1 MEGLALILIG
11 GALFAQ
17 SWNILGLYSD
27 GRMVGAFV
35 AALGLAAL
43 LTLVMDPIVLIGS
56 NLELMAKLGGD
67 AGDANPLA
75 ELTVMKMVIVLWA
88 VYAVGVGAQSIWDYE
103 ERAIGLYS
111 AFLAAGTVVVFL
123 FFAITLAAPY
133 GAAVWI
139 GLSAA
144 TLILSVLAGLVFFYL
159 TVPFNVL
166 RLVVGWFLL
175 IGSLV
180 IALIGWT
187 IITSIIEVTSL

>member
-35 AALGLAAL
+35 AALGLAVL

-88 VYAVGVGAQSIWDYE
+88 VYAVGVGAQSIWAYE

-111 AFLAAGTVVVFL
+111 AFLAVGTLVVFL

-180 IALIGWT
+180 VALIGWT

>member
-88 VYAVGVGAQSIWDYE
+88 VYAVGVGAQSIWAYE

-180 IALIGWT
+180 VALIGWT

>member
-1 MEGLALILIG
+1 MEGLALILLG

-17 SWNILGLYSD
+17 SWNFLGLYSD
-27 GRMVGAFV
+27 GRTVGAFV

-43 LTLVMDPIVLIGS
+43 LTLVMEPIVLIGS

-180 IALIGWT
+180 VALIGWT

>member
-35 AALGLAAL
+35 AALGLAVL

-88 VYAVGVGAQSIWDYE
+88 VYAVGVGAQSIWAYE

-111 AFLAAGTVVVFL
+111 AFLAVGTLVVFL

-166 RLVVGWFLL
+166 RLVAGWFLL

-180 IALIGWT
+180 VALIGWT

>member
-180 IALIGWT
+180 VALIGWT

>member
-111 AFLAAGTVVVFL
+111 AFLAVGTVVVFL

-166 RLVVGWFLL
+166 RLVAGWFLL

>member
-27 GRMVGAFV
+27 GRMAGAFV

-180 IALIGWT
+180 VALIGWT